1 VIAFVDGEEVE
12 AILGKEGDFWKIIE
26 INGEHEHAVLE
37 GVLFWGDA
45 GVGYVAF
52 IQGVL
57 HRRGA
62 EAAEGRGV
70 LEIWCVLGWVQGL
83 ID

>member
-1 VIAFVDGEEVE
+1 MIAFVDGEEVE

-37 GVLFWGDA
+37 GVFFWGDA

-52 IQGVL
+52 V
-57 HRRGA
+57 
-62 EAAEGRGV
+62 
-70 LEIWCVLGWVQGL
+70 
-83 ID
+83 